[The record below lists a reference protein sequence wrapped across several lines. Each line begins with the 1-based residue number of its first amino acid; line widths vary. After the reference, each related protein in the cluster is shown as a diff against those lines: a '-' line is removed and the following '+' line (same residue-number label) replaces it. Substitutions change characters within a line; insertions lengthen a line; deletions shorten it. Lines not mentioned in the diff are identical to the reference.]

1 MRERTDYQ
9 VIVKAAL
16 RVAGCYDTPAHT
28 DECRQ
33 AAETF
38 LIGEFEAWGKV
49 PLVYKQA
56 PSPGPTW
63 NSDARCY
70 CGHTEGAHDERDSKC
85 WSAGC
90 ECLAFAEGEWGNDGL
105 PPIEET
111 DETVQIIDAQPV
123 AVNAV

>member
-56 PSPGPTW
+56 PSPGPAW
-63 NSDARCY
+63 DSDERCY
-70 CGHTEGAHDERDSKC
+70 CHC
-85 WSAGC
+85 WSGGC
-90 ECLAFAEGEWGNDGL
+90 ECLSFVEGEWGNDGL
-105 PPIEET
+105 PPLEEE
-111 DETVQIIDAQPV
+111 DDKTVQVIDAPPV
-123 AVNAV
+123 AVNVV